1 MSSTELRVNAV
12 VPESIVDGPG
22 FRYVVFVQGC
32 PHNCKGC
39 HNPQTH
45 DFDGGYLID
54 EREMLAEFAENPLL
68 EGITFSGGE
77 PFCQP
82 EACARIAKKV
92 HQMGRDVVVYT
103 GFTLE
108 ELRSMEDAGVTALL
122 DNTDLLVDGPFVL
135 AERDLTLTFRG
146 SRNQRLIDL
155 RAERKNLK
163 TAG

>member
-1 MSSTELRVNAV
+1 
-12 VPESIVDGPG
+12 
-22 FRYVVFVQGC
+22 
-32 PHNCKGC
+32 
-39 HNPQTH
+39 
-45 DFDGGYLID
+45 
-54 EREMLAEFAENPLL
+54 
-68 EGITFSGGE
+68 
-77 PFCQP
+77 
-82 EACARIAKKV
+82 
-92 HQMGRDVVVYT
+92 MGRDVVVYT